1 MTTITYIAVTVLMI
15 DLGILILVATGPG
28 GASAFGSAGVQRRD
42 GVTS

>member
-15 DLGILILVATGPG
+15 DLGLILVATGPG